1 MSPSRSVIA
10 RTSTVTA
17 ATLGSRLLGFARDM
31 GTAAVLGVGP
41 LADALMASLSLPLL
55 ARRLLAD
62 GAFNAALLPE
72 LAAARDAGEARA
84 VANAAF
90 ALLSLLLLALA
101 VLGALAM
108 PIVMLVLAPGFSQEG
123 ARAALAVDCG
133 RVAIFYLPL
142 AGAAAVLGGIANAA
156 HRVLLPAL
164 APLLANAVALLAIA
178 YLLLEGWVETP
189 RAAQVMAAVSVVSGI
204 AQLILMAIAA
214 RGAPARLGLSGG
226 FAFAAARRVLRAAAP
241 ALLFAGLP
249 QFRLLIVAAVVSSV
263 PGAVSALNYA
273 QRLIDLPLGLVG
285 ASAGAVLVPL
295 LTAGGSVR
303 PGAETAKAALAA
315 LAFALPAATG
325 LLVLA
330 EPIIQVLYQRGSFS
344 AQDVEMTA
352 LLLAVLALAL
362 PTQGLEKVLCAAAM
376 SHGLTREAE
385 RAGLVSLAN
394 AVALALGLGIGLGPV
409 VGASAVALS
418 SLYAVVRL
426 TLILWSTGHL
436 ALDGAIVRAA
446 RGLLLASLVM
456 GVVVG
461 ALAWLWAAPPQGLS
475 AALRLAALVA
485 AGMATYGGLWLLQRR
500 WLRARTAHDAGGRP

>member
-1 MSPSRSVIA
+1 MSPPRSVIA

-41 LADALMASLSLPLL
+41 LADALMAALSLPLL

-101 VLGALAM
+101 VIGALAM

-189 RAAQVMAAVSVVSGI
+189 QAAQVMAAVSVVSGI
-204 AQLILMAIAA
+204 AQLILMVIAA
-214 RGAPARLGLSGG
+214 RGGPARGG
-226 FAFAAARRVLRAAAP
+226 
-241 ALLFAGLP
+241 
-249 QFRLLIVAAVVSSV
+249 
-263 PGAVSALNYA
+263 
-273 QRLIDLPLGLVG
+273 
-285 ASAGAVLVPL
+285 
-295 LTAGGSVR
+295 
-303 PGAETAKAALAA
+303 
-315 LAFALPAATG
+315 
-325 LLVLA
+325 
-330 EPIIQVLYQRGSFS
+330 
-344 AQDVEMTA
+344 
-352 LLLAVLALAL
+352 
-362 PTQGLEKVLCAAAM
+362 
-376 SHGLTREAE
+376 
-385 RAGLVSLAN
+385 
-394 AVALALGLGIGLGPV
+394 
-409 VGASAVALS
+409 
-418 SLYAVVRL
+418 
-426 TLILWSTGHL
+426 
-436 ALDGAIVRAA
+436 
-446 RGLLLASLVM
+446 
-456 GVVVG
+456 
-461 ALAWLWAAPPQGLS
+461 
-475 AALRLAALVA
+475 
-485 AGMATYGGLWLLQRR
+485 
-500 WLRARTAHDAGGRP
+500 